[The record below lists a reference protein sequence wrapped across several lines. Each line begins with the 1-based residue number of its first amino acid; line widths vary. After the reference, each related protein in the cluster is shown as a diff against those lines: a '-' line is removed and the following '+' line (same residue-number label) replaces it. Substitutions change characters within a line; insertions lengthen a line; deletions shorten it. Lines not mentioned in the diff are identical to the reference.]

1 MHRSRLVELEVVMA
15 VVRRGSFRAAA
26 EELGISTTAAS
37 SAIAGLESRLQA
49 RLFNRTTR
57 SVALTEAGK
66 NFVERIGPALMEI
79 RRATE
84 EVNSSSAEPT
94 GILRINAPPESGP
107 LFFERIVIPYLQC
120 YPQMR
125 VEIAEQ
131 ARLIDIVAEGFDAG
145 IRLAESVPQDMISVP
160 LTSDL
165 RQIAVASPDYLA
177 KYGTPKTPEAL
188 KQHQGICMRFSNGSI
203 YRWELERHGEYYE
216 VDIIPRLVL
225 PSMQA
230 RLEAVR
236 AGLGIAFINE
246 SQIKDDLASG
256 CLIPILA
263 DWCQAFKGLCLYYP
277 GHRYVPAGLKALVAT
292 IRARKP

>member
-1 MHRSRLVELEVVMA
+1 MFSI
-15 VVRRGSFRAAA
+15 
-26 EELGISTTAAS
+26 LGIGQT
-37 SAIAGLESRLQA
+37 
-49 RLFNRTTR
+49 N
-57 SVALTEAGK
+57 LT
-66 NFVERIGPALMEI
+66 NDFFC
-79 RRATE
+79 RR
-84 EVNSSSAEPT
+84 VVKREPLLAVR
-94 GILRINAPPESGP
+94 GDKLSNAPPESGP

-177 KYGTPKTPEAL
+177 KYGTPQTPEAL

-203 YRWELERHGEYYE
+203 YRWELERRGEYYE